1 MGDLTDFKAKKNASP
16 QAWFQAGKFPQ
27 ISAPTFRANPVN
39 VLSFNMEVSGK
50 FSADFWLFS
59 A

>member
-1 MGDLTDFKAKKNASP
+1 MTDFNDFKAKKNVSP
-16 QAWFQAGKFPQ
+16 QAWFWAGEFPQ

-39 VLSFNMEVSGK
+39 ALSFNMEASGK
-50 FSADFWLFS
+50 FPADFWLFW